1 MSRRRLP
8 EIPKVALRDYDSSE
22 QSAAVWRRLKSD
34 LRGHKPRERRSP
46 LLWVWAPALAS
57 VLFGSGVFVGARV
70 IRPQALP
77 FVQAEPRP
85 QPVPAAGPVPTQ
97 NTAEPEAS
105 LPEAKALPTRAHRS
119 ARLNASPAEP
129 LSYGSL
135 DTSPYAG
142 PSQAPTPEWQRLVEI
157 GDFPGARR
165 ALDRQGGFDVA
176 IAKASPSELMSLV
189 DIARASGERGQ
200 ATSALRQV
208 LAHPE
213 APEAPL
219 AAWTLGNLLDQAGDQ
234 PGAAQAFALYRRL
247 SPAGDFAEDAAARQ
261 VDVALAEGNLELVTQ
276 LASDY
281 ARDFPHGRRLREF
294 RRAERALQDRAFDQD
309 AGAKSEAVRDE
320 PEDES
325 DESHA
330 EPPRVTGPESST
342 PGSSEAH

>member
-8 EIPKVALRDYDSSE
+8 EISKASLRDYDSSE
-22 QSAAVWRRLKSD
+22 PTAAVWRRLKQD
-34 LRGHKPRERRSP
+34 LRGLKPRERRSP
-46 LLWVWAPALAS
+46 LLWVWAPALAA
-57 VLFGSGVFVGARV
+57 VLFVSGVFVGARF

-85 QPVPAAGPVPTQ
+85 APVPAAGPVPTK
-97 NTAEPEAS
+97 NAAEPEAA
-105 LPEAKALPTRAHRS
+105 LPEVKALHSRARRS
-119 ARLNASPAEP
+119 ATQSASSAEP
-129 LSYGSL
+129 LGYGAL
-135 DTSPYAG
+135 DASPHPA
-142 PSQAPTPEWQRLVEI
+142 PAQAPVPEWQRLVEI

-176 IAKASPSELMSLV
+176 MAHASPSELMSLV

-261 VDVALAEGNLELVTQ
+261 VDVALREGNLELVTQ
-276 LASDY
+276 LVEDY
-281 ARDFPHGRRLREF
+281 ARDFPHGRRLSEF
-294 RRAERALQDRAFDQD
+294 RRAERALRGPDPD
-309 AGAKSEAVRDE
+309 AGAKSEAVHDE
-320 PEDES
+320 PEDEA
-325 DESHA
+325 DESRA
-330 EPPRVTGPESST
+330 PPGAASEPST
-342 PGSSEAH
+342 PAREAH

>member
-8 EIPKVALRDYDSSE
+8 EIPKTALRDYDSSE
-22 QSAAVWRRLKSD
+22 QSAAVWRRLKSE
-34 LRGHKPRERRSP
+34 LRGQRPHKRRSP
-46 LLWVWAPALAS
+46 LLWAWAPALAF
-57 VLFGSGVFVGARV
+57 VLFGSGMFVGARFV
-70 IRPQALP
+70 RPQALP
-77 FVQAEPRP
+77 YVQAEPRP
-85 QPVPAAGPVPTQ
+85 QPVPAAAPVVTK

-105 LPEAKALPTRAHRS
+105 LPEAKVLHARGRRSTRLS
-119 ARLNASPAEP
+119 VSSAEP

-135 DTSPYAG
+135 EPTPHAA
-142 PSQAPTPEWQRLVEI
+142 PSQAPLPEWQRLVEL
-157 GDFPGARR
+157 GDFPGAKR

-176 IAKASPSELMSLV
+176 MAHASPSELMSLV

-200 ATSALRQV
+200 AISALRQV
-208 LAHPE
+208 LAHAE

-281 ARDFPHGRRLREF
+281 ARDFPHGRRLSEF
-294 RRAERALQDRAFDQD
+294 RRAERALASRDQD
-309 AGAKSEAVRDE
+309 AGAKSEVVRDE
-320 PEDES
+320 PDDES

-330 EPPRVTGPESST
+330 PPGAAAEPSP
-342 PGSSEAH
+342 PGRQAH

>member
-1 MSRRRLP
+1 MSSRRLP
-8 EIPKVALRDYDSSE
+8 EIPKAALRDYDSSE

-34 LRGHKPRERRSP
+34 LRGYKARERRSP
-46 LLWVWAPALAS
+46 LLWVWAPALAA
-57 VLFGSGVFVGARV
+57 VLFGSGVFVGARF

-85 QPVPAAGPVPTQ
+85 QPLPAAGPVPTQ
-97 NTAEPEAS
+97 NAVEPEAS
-105 LPEAKALPTRAHRS
+105 LPEAKVLHAHARRS
-119 ARLNASPAEP
+119 ARLSASPAEP
-129 LSYGSL
+129 LGYGSL
-135 DTSPYAG
+135 DTAPPA
-142 PSQAPTPEWQRLVEI
+142 QAPAPEWQRLVEV

-176 IAKASPSELMSLV
+176 MAHASPSELMSLV

-200 ATSALRQV
+200 ATAALRQV
-208 LAHPE
+208 LAHAE

-261 VDVALAEGNLELVTQ
+261 VDVALREGNLELVTQ
-276 LASDY
+276 LVEDY
-281 ARDFPHGRRLREF
+281 ARDFPHGRRLGEF
-294 RRAERALQDRAFDQD
+294 RRAERALRGRDQD
-309 AGAKSEAVRDE
+309 AGAKSDAVHDE
-320 PEDES
+320 PDDES

-330 EPPRVTGPESST
+330 PAGAASESST
-342 PGSSEAH
+342 PANEAH